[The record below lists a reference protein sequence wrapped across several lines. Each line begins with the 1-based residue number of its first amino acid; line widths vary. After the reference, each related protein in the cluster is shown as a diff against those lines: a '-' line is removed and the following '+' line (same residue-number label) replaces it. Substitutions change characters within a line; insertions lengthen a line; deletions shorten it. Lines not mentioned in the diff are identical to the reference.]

1 MTTLLADRPTRALD
15 GLRSARLPRDLHPV
29 AWWVWALGLAAAAS
43 YTLNPLVLATL
54 VAVAATG
61 VALRRSDQP
70 WARSFRLY
78 VWLGVLIIVIRVV
91 FRIVFGGGDGPTILV
106 TLPEVPLPDWA
117 AGIRLLGPVS
127 RESVLAGLYD
137 GMRLATIVICVGAAN
152 SLANPKR
159 LLRSLPPALYEVGTA
174 LVVATAVLP
183 QFADSARRVR
193 AAQELRGGPT
203 GRWHGLRRIV
213 VPVLEDA
220 LDRSLRLASGMDAR
234 GYGRAG
240 EATAKERAVTGALM
254 LTALCGMC
262 VGVYALLDAT
272 APRLLA
278 GPMVGL
284 AVVAA
289 GAGLLSAGR
298 RVARSRYRPDR
309 WRWPEVVVVASG
321 VATCWIGWWIG
332 THDLLLAFPGV
343 RTMPVLG
350 PLVLVMAGVALVG
363 PIAAPAPPE
372 GASG

>member
-1 MTTLLADRPTRALD
+1 MTMLLADRPTRALD

-321 VATCWIGWWIG
+321 VATGWIGWWIG